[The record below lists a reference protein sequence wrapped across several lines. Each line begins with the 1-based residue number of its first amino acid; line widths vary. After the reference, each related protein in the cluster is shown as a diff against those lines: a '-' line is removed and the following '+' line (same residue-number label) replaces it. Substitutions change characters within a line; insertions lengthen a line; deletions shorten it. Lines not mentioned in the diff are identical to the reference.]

1 MAVSADPTI
10 LITGAT
16 GFIGGA
22 VTAQLLS
29 RTDLGGVLLLIRA
42 ANQESARNRAL
53 DSITRFEDR
62 AALSSGWPR
71 CEIIVGDLTDP
82 TSRELI
88 TILKGEQQDMGIAA
102 TGYMIVV
109 VVMSLVCF
117 IAYGIDK
124 RQAANGGRRVS
135 EPTLHLMA
143 FLGGW
148 PGALMGQRHFRH
160 KTQKATFRI
169 VFWIVV
175 VLHVGIVGAVT
186 YALVSFT

>member
-1 MAVSADPTI
+1 MLHRTR
-10 LITGAT
+10 ITEW
-16 GFIGGA
+16 
-22 VTAQLLS
+22 
-29 RTDLGGVLLLIRA
+29 D
-42 ANQESARNRAL
+42 
-53 DSITRFEDR
+53 
-62 AALSSGWPR
+62 
-71 CEIIVGDLTDP
+71 
-82 TSRELI
+82 
-88 TILKGEQQDMGIAA
+88 QDMGIAA

-148 PGALMGQRHFRH
+148 PGALMGQRQFRH